1 MLSAIDAAAAALKKE
16 FYMDLSALISFVI
29 VLAILLFLVSTAIKI
44 IPEYERAVIFRLG
57 RLISAKGP
65 GLIFLIPF
73 VDRAVRVDLRVI
85 TMDVPSQEAITR
97 DNVTVKVNAVVYF
110 RVVEPSSAVVN
121 VEDYRRATWN
131 IAQTTLRNVLGQSEL
146 DELLAHRERINQK
159 LQQIIDEATEPW
171 GIKVGIVEVKDVEL
185 PETMKRSMAKQAEA
199 EREKRAKIIGASG
212 EYEAAQQL
220 REAAHT
226 LAHEPVAVQLRYL
239 STLVEIASEKN
250 STIIFPI
257 PVEFVR
263 AFGTLMENMGGGSSK
278 PNVSDDDD

>member
-1 MLSAIDAAAAALKKE
+1 
-16 FYMDLSALISFVI
+16 MDLSALISFVI
-29 VLAILLFLVSTAIKI
+29 VLAILLFLISTAIKI

-57 RLISAKGP
+57 RVQKVKGP

-73 VDRAVRVDLRVI
+73 VDRAVRVDLRVV

-171 GIKVGIVEVKDVEL
+171 GIKVSVVEIKDVGL
-185 PETMKRSMAKQAEA
+185 PDNMKRAMAKQAEA
-199 EREKRAKIIGASG
+199 ERERRAKIIHADG
-212 EYEAAQQL
+212 EAQAAIRLAEAAKIMATQP
-220 REAAHT
+220 AAI
-226 LAHEPVAVQLRYL
+226 QLRYL
-239 STLVEIASEKN
+239 QTLSEIAVEHN
-250 STIIFPI
+250 STIVFPV
-257 PVEFVR
+257 PVEMLK
-263 AFGTLMENMGGGSSK
+263 ALFGNAMPGAAASLPGGEAG
-278 PNVSDDDD
+278 PPAA

>member
-1 MLSAIDAAAAALKKE
+1 MVYNALSAINAAGAAVTKE
-16 FYMDLSALISFVI
+16 CYMDLSALISFVI

-44 IPEYERAVIFRLG
+44 VPEYERAVIFRLG
-57 RLISAKGP
+57 RLLTVKGP

-85 TMDVPSQEAITR
+85 TMDVPSQEAISR

-250 STIIFPI
+250 STIIFPLPI
-257 PVEFVR
+257 DLLTSFFQHRTGE
-263 AFGTLMENMGGGSSK
+263 K
-278 PNVSDDDD
+278 